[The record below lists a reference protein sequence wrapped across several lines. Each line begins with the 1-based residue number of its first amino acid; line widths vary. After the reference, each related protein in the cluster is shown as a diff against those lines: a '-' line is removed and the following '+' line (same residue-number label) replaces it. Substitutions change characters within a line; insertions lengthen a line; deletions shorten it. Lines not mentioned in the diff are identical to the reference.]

1 MEENKIEEQDSNIT
15 ENEVNINSDAD
26 ISGSSHLNEPVEEGN
41 EVDILKAEIEA
52 LKDKYLRQAAEFDN
66 FRRRTSKEK
75 MELVQTAGKEVIID
89 LLEVLD
95 DCERAQEQFD
105 KNVTEVDS
113 LKEGVYLIFNKL
125 RNKLTSKG
133 LKQMETIGTVFN
145 PDQQEAITEVPA
157 PKDKLKGKVIDE
169 VEKGYYLNDKIIRF
183 AKVVI
188 GK

>member
-1 MEENKIEEQDSNIT
+1 MEEKDTNSM
-15 ENEVNINSDAD
+15 ENDVNINSDAE
-26 ISGSSHLNEPVEEGN
+26 INGSTHLNEPVEEGN
-41 EVDILKAEIEA
+41 EADTLKAEIEA
-52 LKDKYLRQAAEFDN
+52 LKDKLLRQAAEFDN

-75 MELVQTAGKEVIID
+75 MELVQTAGKDVIVD

-95 DCERAQEQFD
+95 DCERAQDQFE
-105 KNVTEVDS
+105 KNTTDIEA
-113 LKEGVYLIFNKL
+113 LKEGVFLIFNKL

-133 LKQMETIGTVFN
+133 LKPMETIGEAFN
-145 PDQQEAITEVPA
+145 PDQQEAIAEVPA

-169 VEKGYYLNDKIIRF
+169 VEKGYYLNEKIIRF